1 MRRNCAISCAQAL
14 GSGVLSKEKADML
27 AEVRDK
33 MGLSKEAA
41 EKIIK
46 GVQNQHL
53 ISGLQASPFHSH
65 TPCFGNPKRALR

>member
-1 MRRNCAISCAQAL
+1 MHNAAYKPVDCNSFLQAL
-14 GSGVLSKEKADML
+14 GTGVLSKEKADQL
-27 AEVRDK
+27 AEVRNK

-53 ISGLQASPFHSH
+53 ISGLQVRDSPCLFLQS
-65 TPCFGNPKRALR
+65 

>member
-1 MRRNCAISCAQAL
+1 MSCAQAL

-53 ISGLQASPFHSH
+53 ISGLQASPFHSY
-65 TPCFGNPKRALR
+65 PLLWKPKMGPEIGLAML

>member
-1 MRRNCAISCAQAL
+1 MNLDCLDAQAI

-53 ISGLQASPFHSH
+53 ISGLQARAYSLPH
-65 TPCFGNPKRALR
+65 PCLKIARKGA

>member
-1 MRRNCAISCAQAL
+1 MPCAQAL

-53 ISGLQASPFHSH
+53 ISGLQASPSFI
-65 TPCFGNPKRALR
+65 PLALETQKGLSEIGLAML